1 MKKILRLFF
10 VAALFIYTAGC
21 SLAEDKNVWVNNL
34 RSIFLNNSAIIYGIN
49 LRTFNAQDANKNG
62 LIDFDENEE
71 SGTFLNAIDR
81 LDELKNRGI
90 NTIHLLPITPVGTTK
105 ALGTAGSLYAASD
118 FKSLNPQLGSD
129 KTALSIEYQARKF
142 ITEAHKRGI
151 SVIVDLPSMGSYNLY
166 MTRPELFVKDKS
178 GQPVIPVD
186 WTDTRLLDA
195 GTESEI
201 NHNVFMEY
209 KGFVDMVIG
218 LGADGIRADVASCK
232 PAKFWKELI
241 DYSRK
246 KDNQFLWLAEASDS
260 WTKPVHE
267 EAVYTPYDKLLEAGF
282 DGFYGSFFNLKDWK
296 TGKKLTDHLLFI
308 KSLYNKYPDRKT
320 AIGSFSTHDELS
332 PILINGEPFSEM
344 IIWLNATMPINSYAI
359 DGFPTGDNYIYFWA
373 NKKADKTFT
382 DDEYYFAH
390 RGKMD
395 IFNFSRRPGGR
406 SMNLSEQYD
415 AANRFKLYM
424 APVLNNGDI
433 HIFKT
438 SSSSVFAYAISY
450 SKQTVLVVGNLNSR
464 VQQEVEFK
472 LPKFDAESKMLMPL
486 KLINVPHVEKN
497 KFKTTLY
504 PAEIQVYMIEDY
516 EIKK

>member
-1 MKKILRLFF
+1 MKKLLRLFF
-10 VAALFIYTAGC
+10 AAALFISSATM
-21 SLAEDKNVWVNNL
+21 SLADEKNVWVNNL
-34 RSIFLNNSAIIYGIN
+34 RSTFLNNSAIIYGIN
-49 LRTFNAQDANKNG
+49 LRTFNAQDANNNG

-81 LDELKNRGI
+81 LDELQNRGI
-90 NTIHLLPITPVGTTK
+90 NAIHLLPITPVGTTK

-118 FKSLNPQLGSD
+118 FKSLNQQLASD
-129 KTALSIEYQARKF
+129 KTALSIEYQAKKF

-186 WTDTRLLDA
+186 WTDTRLLNA

-201 NHNVFMEY
+201 NHDVFMEY
-209 KGFVDMVIG
+209 KGFVDMVME

-246 KDNQFLWLAEASDS
+246 KDNQFLWLAEASDT

-267 EAVYTPYDKLLEAGF
+267 EAVFTPYDKLLEAGF

-296 TGKKLTDHLLFI
+296 TGKELTDHILFI

-344 IIWLNATMPINSYAI
+344 VIWLNATLPINSYSI
-359 DGFPTGDNYIYFWA
+359 DGFATGDNYIYFWA

-406 SMNLSEQYD
+406 SNNLSEQFD
-415 AANRFKLYM
+415 AANKFKLYM
-424 APVLNNGDI
+424 SSVLNNGNI

-472 LPKFDAESKMLMPL
+472 LPKFDADTKMLMPL

-504 PAEIQVYMIEDY
+504 PDEIQVYMIEDY
-516 EIKK
+516 EIK

>member
-296 TGKKLTDHLLFI
+296 TGKKLTDHLFFL
-308 KSLYNKYPDRKT
+308 KSLY
-320 AIGSFSTHDELS
+320 L
-332 PILINGEPFSEM
+332 
-344 IIWLNATMPINSYAI
+344 
-359 DGFPTGDNYIYFWA
+359 
-373 NKKADKTFT
+373 
-382 DDEYYFAH
+382 
-390 RGKMD
+390 
-395 IFNFSRRPGGR
+395 
-406 SMNLSEQYD
+406 
-415 AANRFKLYM
+415 
-424 APVLNNGDI
+424 
-433 HIFKT
+433 
-438 SSSSVFAYAISY
+438 
-450 SKQTVLVVGNLNSR
+450 
-464 VQQEVEFK
+464 
-472 LPKFDAESKMLMPL
+472 
-486 KLINVPHVEKN
+486 
-497 KFKTTLY
+497 
-504 PAEIQVYMIEDY
+504 
-516 EIKK
+516 